1 MRYDPARATCE
12 SECYTQ
18 ALSFPAPE
26 PVGSGRSTLSPA
38 PDDFTRLLNLAAAG
52 DPAAAQEVLPK
63 VIQELR
69 VLARARMAKLPPGQT
84 LQPTALVN
92 EAWLRLATDGAP
104 AWEGRR
110 HFYFVAAR
118 AMRDILVEDA
128 RRKGS
133 EKRGGQYQRIELSDA
148 HLVIQSPIDDVLAL
162 DQAMKRLEA
171 TDPEGARIVLLRFF
185 AGLEM
190 TEIAETLEVSLSTVE
205 RKWRFVRAWLKS
217 QLAVEP

>member
-1 MRYDPARATCE
+1 M
-12 SECYTQ
+12 
-18 ALSFPAPE
+18 APPPE
-26 PVGSGRSTLSPA
+26 DL
-38 PDDFTRLLNLAAAG
+38 TRLLNLAAAG
-52 DPAAAQEVLPK
+52 DERAAQQILPE

-69 VLARARMAKLPPGQT
+69 SLARARMAKLPPGQT

-92 EAWLRLATDGAP
+92 EAWLRIRTNGTP
-104 AWEGRR
+104 EWEGRR

-133 EKRGGQYQRIELSDA
+133 EKRGGRRQRVEISDA
-148 HLVIQSPIDDVLAL
+148 HLVIEAPTDDVLAL
-162 DQAMKRLEA
+162 DRALRELES
-171 TDPEGARIVLLRFF
+171 TDPQGAQVVLLRFF

-190 TEIAETLEVSLSTVE
+190 TEIATSLDVSLSTVE

-217 QLAVEP
+217 QLDRSE